1 LTGRFIAAAAAVVL
15 LLWCAGMWR
24 GVSRALPPG
33 VSTAGPPRD
42 ADIEFLVDVTYQ
54 RAGAP
59 IHEQSIFQRVF
70 EMIDEADRFIVVDM
84 FLFDGQH
91 GGDREYVALSS
102 LLADRLLARKATVRN
117 LAVTFLTDEIN
128 NFYGAYQSDLIGRLE
143 AGGVQVVI
151 TDLTKLRDS
160 NPAYSS
166 IWRTVLRW
174 FGTAGPGLVPHPL
187 SSTGQ
192 RVTVRSYLKMLNFKA
207 NHRKLIV
214 TNKACLVAS
223 ANPHDASSFHSNVAF
238 ASRGTLCT
246 DILES
251 ERAVA
256 AFSGAT
262 ILAPVIDDVS
272 EYGGTSTAQLVT
284 EGEIR
289 RHLLDAVNATGVDD
303 SIDVAMFYLSERR
316 VIEALDRAAQRGV
329 RVRLML
335 DPNKDAFGRE
345 KGGVPNRQV
354 ARELRRSTDNGI
366 WVRWFDT
373 HGEQFH
379 TKLVRV
385 ATQAGTTIIGG
396 SANLTRRNVS
406 DYNLEADLV
415 IVPDSALDATVADY
429 FDRLWTNRDGQF
441 TVDYSVYDDP
451 SLLKRWQ
458 YRFQEFTGLSSF

>member
-1 LTGRFIAAAAAVVL
+1 MLL
-15 LLWCAGMWR
+15 LLWLAGMWR

-33 VSTAGPPRD
+33 VSTAAPFRT
-42 ADIEFLVDVTYQ
+42 ADIEFLADVTYQ

-59 IHEQSIFQRVF
+59 VHERSIFQHVF
-70 EMIDEADRFIVVDM
+70 EMIDEADRFVVVDM
-84 FLFDGQH
+84 FLFDGEH
-91 GGDREYVALSS
+91 AGDREYVALSS
-102 LLADRLLARKATVRN
+102 LLADRLLARKASVRG
-117 LAVTFLTDEIN
+117 LAVTFITDEIN
-128 NFYGAYQSDLIGRLE
+128 NFYGAYQSDLVERLK

-166 IWRTVLRW
+166 IWRMVFRW

-187 SSTGQ
+187 SSTGR
-192 RVTVRSYLKMLNFKA
+192 RVTLRSYLKMLNFKA

-214 TNKACLVAS
+214 TDEACLVAS
-223 ANPHDASSFHSNVAF
+223 ANPHDASSFHSNIAF
-238 ASRGTLCT
+238 ATHGTLCA

-256 AFSGAT
+256 AFSGAV
-262 ILAPVIDDVS
+262 IPPHVIDDAS
-272 EYGGTSTAQLVT
+272 EHGGSSTVQLVT

-289 RHLLDAVNATGVDD
+289 TQLVDVLDATGVDD
-303 SIDVAMFYLSERR
+303 SIDVAMFYLSDRE
-316 VIEALDRAAQRGV
+316 VIEALERAARRGAH
-329 RVRLML
+329 VRLML

-354 ARELRRSTDNGI
+354 ARELRRSTDGAVE
-366 WVRWFDT
+366 VRWFDT

-385 ATQAGTTIIGG
+385 TTRAGTTIMGG
-396 SANLTRRNVS
+396 SANLTRRNIG
-406 DYNLEADLV
+406 DYNLEADLM
-415 IVPDSALDATVADY
+415 IVPDSALDATVAGY

-441 TVDYSVYDDP
+441 TVDFSAYDDP

-458 YRFQEFTGLSSF
+458 YRVQEFTGLSSF

>member
-1 LTGRFIAAAAAVVL
+1 
-15 LLWCAGMWR
+15 MWR
-24 GVSRALPPG
+24 GVNRALPPG
-33 VSTAGPPRD
+33 VSTAGPSRA
-42 ADIEFLVDVTYQ
+42 ADIEFLADVTYQ

-59 IHEQSIFQRVF
+59 VHEQSIFQRVF

-84 FLFDGQH
+84 FLFDGEH

-102 LLADRLLARKATVRN
+102 LLADRLLARKASVPS
-117 LAVTFLTDEIN
+117 LLVTFITDEIN
-128 NFYGAYQSDLIGRLE
+128 NFYGAYQSDLIERLE

-166 IWRTVLRW
+166 IWRIALRW
-174 FGTAGPGLVPHPL
+174 FGTTGPGLVPHPL
-187 SSTGQ
+187 SSTGR

-214 TNKACLVAS
+214 TDKACLVAS
-223 ANPHDASSFHSNVAF
+223 ANPHDASSFHSNIAF
-238 ASRGTLCT
+238 ATQGTLCA

-256 AFSGAT
+256 AFSGAD
-262 ILAPVIDDVS
+262 IPSYMVDEVS
-272 EYGGTSTAQLVT
+272 DRLGSSMGKLVT

-289 RHLLDAVNATGVDD
+289 TQLLNAVNATGIAD
-303 SIDVAMFYLSERR
+303 SVDVAMFYLSDRA
-316 VIEALDRAAQRGV
+316 VIEALERAAKRGAH
-329 RVRLML
+329 VRLML

-354 ARELRRSTDNGI
+354 ARELQRSTDAAVR
-366 WVRWFDT
+366 VRWVDT

-385 ATQAGTTIIGG
+385 KARGGTTILGG
-396 SANLTRRNVS
+396 SANLTRRNIG

-415 IVPDSALDATVADY
+415 IVPDSALDAVVAAY

-441 TVDYSVYDDP
+441 TVDFSAYDDP

-458 YRFQEFTGLSSF
+458 YRIQEFTGLSSF